1 MFTQKLNRQPPGL
14 SSQASSLHS
23 NSPSTH
29 FRTRNS
35 FSPASIDL
43 CGLGHSS
50 TAEGLERVLCRMGQ
64 EAVWNWML
72 FLLSHHYPQT
82 LTKDSNLPVPLNL
95 GFKMKDI
102 SNGGSFVILLF
113 TQRRERGWVIERQ
126 KGIFRTSFSLLFS
139 LLLVLPA
146 LKHLLVQK
154 TNFSKNSSSFFFSCF
169 VLFPS
174 NQAAPSFPIFG
185 IEVQGKKAKG
195 RGSKGETLLKETT
208 RTRGPRR
215 HLLER
220 LVRDFQPLTSVAARS
235 PT

>member
-14 SSQASSLHS
+14 CSQASSLHS

-82 LTKDSNLPVPLNL
+82 LTKDPNLPVPLNL

-113 TQRRERGWVIERQ
+113 SQRRERGWEKERE
-126 KGIFRTSFSLLFS
+126 KGIFRTSFSPLFS

-146 LKHLLVQK
+146 LKHLLVEK
-154 TNFSKNSSSFFFSCF
+154 TNFSKNSSSFFFSCC

-174 NQAAPSFPIFG
+174 NQATPSFPIFG
-185 IEVQGKKAKG
+185 IEVEGKKMKG
-195 RGSKGETLLKETT
+195 RGSKGKHCLRRQQE
-208 RTRGPRR
+208 RGDPGDICWRG
-215 HLLER
+215 
-220 LVRDFQPLTSVAARS
+220 
-235 PT
+235 